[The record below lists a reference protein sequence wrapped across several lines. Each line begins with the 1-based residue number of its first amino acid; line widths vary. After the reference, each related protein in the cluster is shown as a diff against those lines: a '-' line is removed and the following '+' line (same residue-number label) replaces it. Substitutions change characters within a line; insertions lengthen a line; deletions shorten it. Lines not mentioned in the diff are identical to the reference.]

1 MDFGNAFGALGADL
15 AMNILSWMAPVI
27 VGWIGIRL
35 DKLFNKLDE
44 KNILEIEAKHRD
56 ALKQAVTTAVE
67 SLLTDADDILK
78 DPANNKGVLIEAKE
92 YVKKSVPDAV
102 KKLGAADD
110 IILELV
116 KSKIKETI
124 RRISI

>member
-78 DPANNKGVLIEAKE
+78 DPANNKGILIEAKE